1 MFTDH
6 FLTVVQR
13 AVASIDQAAVEAVA
27 QTLADV
33 RERGGRLFLI
43 GVGGSAGHASHAT
56 NDFRKICGFEAYC
69 PTDNVSELTAR
80 INDEGWEGVFSTW
93 LESSRL
99 RPEDGLLIF
108 SVGGGSLEPPVS
120 ANLVRAMQY
129 AKAKGAAVTG
139 IVGRD
144 GGYTAKIAD
153 ACVVIPTVDAQL
165 ITPIVEG
172 LAAVVWHLL
181 VSHPL
186 LSQSKGHWETIAPTN
201 APSAAAA
208 AAE

>member
-1 MFTDH
+1 MFTEH
-6 FLTVVQR
+6 FFDVVAR
-13 AVASIDQAAVEAVA
+13 ATAQIDRDAVEATA
-27 QTLADV
+27 QALASV
-33 RERGGRLFLI
+33 RERGGRLFLL

-99 RPEDGLLIF
+99 RAEDGLLIF

-129 AKAKGAAVTG
+129 AKEKGATVTG

-165 ITPIVEG
+165 ITPVVEG

-181 VSHPL
+181 VSHPA
-186 LSQSKGHWETIAPTN
+186 LSMSKGHWEQIAPVADGTQ
-201 APSAAAA
+201 AA
-208 AAE
+208 

>member
-1 MFTDH
+1 MFSET
-6 FLTVVQR
+6 FFAAAEKAMAR
-13 AVASIDQAAVEAVA
+13 IDRRAVEAVA
-27 QTLADV
+27 QTLASV
-33 RERGGRLFLI
+33 RERGGRLFIL

-80 INDEGWEGVFSTW
+80 INDEGWEGAFATW
-93 LESSRL
+93 LAGSRL
-99 RPEDGLLIF
+99 RAADGLLIF

-120 ANLVRAMQY
+120 ANLVRAVEM
-129 AKAKGAAVTG
+129 ARTRGAVVTA

-144 GGYTAKIAD
+144 GGYVGSVAD
-153 ACVVIPTVDAQL
+153 ACVIIPTVDPGL
-165 ITPIVEG
+165 ITPLVEG

-181 VSHPL
+181 VSHPAL
-186 LSQSKGHWETIAPTN
+186 ALAKGHWEQL
-201 APSAAAA
+201 AAAPA

>member
-1 MFTDH
+1 MFVDH
-6 FLTVVQR
+6 FFAAAER
-13 AVASIDQAAVEAVA
+13 AMAAIDRDAVERMA
-27 QTLADV
+27 QTLARV
-33 RERGGRLFLI
+33 RDGGGRLFLL

-69 PTDNVSELTAR
+69 ATDNVSELTAR
-80 INDEGWEGVFSTW
+80 INDEGWEGTFSTW
-93 LESSRL
+93 LQSSRL
-99 RPEDGLLIF
+99 RAEDGVLVF

-120 ANLVRAMQY
+120 ANLVRAMQL
-129 AKAKGAAVTG
+129 AKERGAAVTA

-144 GGYTAKIAD
+144 GGYAAKIAD
-153 ACVVIPTVDAQL
+153 ACVIVPTADASL

-181 VSHPL
+181 VSHPAL
-186 LSQSKGHWETIAPTN
+186 AMSQGHWEQL
-201 APSAAAA
+201 AAGTVTPQAQ

>member
-1 MFTDH
+1 MFSDH
-6 FLTVVQR
+6 FLDATTR
-13 AVASIDQAAVEAVA
+13 AIAAIDRSAVEAVA
-27 QTLADV
+27 ATLAKV
-33 RERGGRLFLI
+33 RDGGGRLFLL

-99 RPEDGLLIF
+99 TGKDGLLIF

-129 AKAKGAAVTG
+129 AKEKGAAVTG

-144 GGYTAKIAD
+144 GGYTGKIAD
-153 ACVVIPTVDAQL
+153 ACVIVPTVDPGL

-186 LSQSKGHWETIAPTN
+186 LSRSKGHWEQIAPT
-201 APSAAAA
+201 AQLAAV
-208 AAE
+208 E

>member
-33 RERGGRLFLI
+33 RGRGGRLFLI

-186 LSQSKGHWETIAPTN
+186 LSQSKGHWETIAP
-201 APSAAAA
+201 AAVAA

>member
-1 MFTDH
+1 MFSDH
-6 FLTVVQR
+6 FFDAATR
-13 AVASIDQAAVEAVA
+13 AMAAIDRDAVEAMAVK
-27 QTLADV
+27 LAAV
-33 RERGGRLFLI
+33 RDGGGRLFLL

-80 INDEGWEGVFSTW
+80 INDEGWEGTFSTW

-99 RPEDGLLIF
+99 KAADGLLIF

-120 ANLVRAMQY
+120 ANLVRAMQL
-129 AKAKGAAVTG
+129 AKQRGATVTG

-144 GGYTAKIAD
+144 GGFTAKIAD
-153 ACVVIPTVDAQL
+153 ACVVVPTVDAQL
-165 ITPIVEG
+165 ITPLVEG

-181 VSHPL
+181 VSHPAL
-186 LSQSKGHWETIAPTN
+186 AQSKGHWEQISPV
-201 APSAAAA
+201 
-208 AAE
+208 AAETVAAE

>member
-1 MFTDH
+1 MFSDH
-6 FLTVVQR
+6 FFDAATR
-13 AVASIDQAAVEAVA
+13 ALAAIDRDAVESMA
-27 QTLADV
+27 TKLAEV

-80 INDEGWEGVFSTW
+80 INDEGWEGTFSTW
-93 LESSRL
+93 LQSSRL
-99 RPEDGLLIF
+99 KAEDGLLIF
-108 SVGGGSLEPPVS
+108 SVGGGSIDPPVS
-120 ANLVRAMQY
+120 ANIVRALEL
-129 AKAKGAAVTG
+129 AKARGAMITG
-139 IVGRD
+139 IVGRN
-144 GGYTAKIAD
+144 GGYTAQVAD
-153 ACVVIPTVDAQL
+153 ACVLVPTVDAEL

-181 VSHPL
+181 VSHPAL
-186 LSQSKGHWETIAPTN
+186 AMSKGHWEQIATQ
-201 APSAAAA
+201 